1 MGIKRDKRPTCSS
14 VPNIKFFTDK
24 LPHKLQMAKHLTA
37 QQRFEIS
44 FRLQK
49 NERPI
54 DISTI
59 YGYVWDEKHMP
70 QSVIRSAIIRSQV
83 SKSLKIPFAKGLLSN
98 GHEVNHEN
106 DHPNDLF
113 GINGESLCTC
123 ICAIGG
129 WHYNKRGSSYK
140 SMGIPGRVGIEQRPS
155 VVGKKGR
162 FGDLERLTPLWG
174 KTGGTSSW

>member
-1 MGIKRDKRPTCSS
+1 
-14 VPNIKFFTDK
+14 
-24 LPHKLQMAKHLTA
+24 MAKHLTA

-44 FRLQK
+44 
-49 NERPI
+49 

-129 WHYNKRGSSYK
+129 
-140 SMGIPGRVGIEQRPS
+140 
-155 VVGKKGR
+155 
-162 FGDLERLTPLWG
+162 
-174 KTGGTSSW
+174 

>member
-1 MGIKRDKRPTCSS
+1 
-14 VPNIKFFTDK
+14 
-24 LPHKLQMAKHLTA
+24 MAKHLTA

-83 SKSLKIPFAKGLLSN
+83 SKS
-98 GHEVNHEN
+98 H
-106 DHPNDLF
+106 
-113 GINGESLCTC
+113 
-123 ICAIGG
+123 
-129 WHYNKRGSSYK
+129 
-140 SMGIPGRVGIEQRPS
+140 
-155 VVGKKGR
+155 
-162 FGDLERLTPLWG
+162 
-174 KTGGTSSW
+174 

>member
-1 MGIKRDKRPTCSS
+1 
-14 VPNIKFFTDK
+14 
-24 LPHKLQMAKHLTA
+24 MAKHLTA

-140 SMGIPGRVGIEQRPS
+140 SMGTPGRVGIEQRPS
-155 VVGKKGR
+155 VVGEKGR

-174 KTGGTSSW
+174 KTGATSSW